1 MERTTTSRFDPR
13 AALALLGL
21 VFVVAAVWAA
31 SALASGGSSGT
42 PDWASGSSG
51 NTPESPFVQDSNG
64 NGAAPSRDDCPD
76 HGGSGG
82 DTAPSDGSGTSGNDL

>member
-1 MERTTTSRFDPR
+1 MERTTASRFDPR

-42 PDWASGSSG
+42 PEWAGSSG
-51 NTPESPFVQDSNG
+51 NTPQSPFVQDSNG
-64 NGAAPSRDDCPD
+64 NGAAPSRDDCPED
-76 HGGSGG
+76 GGSGG
-82 DTAPSDGSGTSGNDL
+82 DTAPSDGSGSSGNAL

>member
-1 MERTTTSRFDPR
+1 MERTTASRFDPR
-13 AALALLGL
+13 TALALLGL

-42 PDWASGSSG
+42 PEWASGSSG
-51 NTPESPFVQDSNG
+51 STPQSPFAQDSNG
-64 NGAAPSRDDCPD
+64 NGVAPSRDDCPD

-82 DTAPSDGSGTSGNDL
+82 DTAPSDGSGSSGNDL